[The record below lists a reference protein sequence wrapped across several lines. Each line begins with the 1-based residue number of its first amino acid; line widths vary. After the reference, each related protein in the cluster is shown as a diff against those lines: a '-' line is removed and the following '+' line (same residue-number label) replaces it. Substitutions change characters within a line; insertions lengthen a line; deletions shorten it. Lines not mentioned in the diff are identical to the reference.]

1 MRRVFDRGLS
11 GNSHEMTIDDG
22 SSGFGASRVI
32 REYAKLLQANAPVY
46 VALGVLTSVA
56 KGGRPC
62 TRSSD
67 RFLARHGRP
76 ILFVLCCANLRLSG
90 LNVLIELRL
99 ENYAVIDNL
108 VVEFGH
114 GLNLL
119 TGETGAGKSILIDAL
134 ALLLGEKASSDVI
147 RGGADRAVVAA
158 VFEEEGPDGDALA
171 KILEANGLDESDD
184 GSLILRREIASG
196 GKGRV
201 FVNNQPATVAVLR
214 LLAPHLAVIHAQ
226 NESILSFDGAA
237 RLELLDSFAGSRFD
251 TVANAFAAWKRVRT
265 RIDELERGEQDRLR
279 LVDLWIFQ
287 KREIDEGRLQSG
299 EDEKLETE
307 KRVLANA
314 EKIYNAAM
322 NAFDLLY
329 EGSGST
335 ASSLRAAHKQI
346 EELARYEPKFQE
358 ALEALQTA
366 RISVEDVGATV
377 RDYAGGIHASPEHL
391 AQVEDRLALLE
402 RLKRKYGPTLDEVI
416 QFGADVARKLS
427 EVENKD
433 EILRRLRSELAQ
445 AGQDYLSAAQALSKS
460 RTSAAR
466 RLERLVEAEVNDL
479 AMKSAFRIEMT
490 TSTEESGW
498 TSSGIDQVLYMISTN
513 PGEPLR
519 QLENIASGGELS
531 RVMLALKAS
540 VESGTESSREREKRS
555 DSSAR
560 RKREKTSQKTL
571 VFDEIDTGIG
581 GRAAEAVGK
590 KLKTL
595 ARAHQV
601 LCVTHLPQI
610 ATFGDHH
617 YVIDK
622 KESGG
627 RTKTSIRPVT
637 GEERTEEV
645 ARMLSGAKL
654 TETSRKHAEQ
664 MIKANG

>member
-1 MRRVFDRGLS
+1 M
-11 GNSHEMTIDDG
+11 
-22 SSGFGASRVI
+22 
-32 REYAKLLQANAPVY
+32 
-46 VALGVLTSVA
+46 
-56 KGGRPC
+56 
-62 TRSSD
+62 
-67 RFLARHGRP
+67 
-76 ILFVLCCANLRLSG
+76 
-90 LNVLIELRL
+90 LIEMRL

-108 VVEFGH
+108 VVEFGQ

-119 TGETGAGKSILIDAL
+119 TGETGAGKSILVDAL
-134 ALLLGEKASSDVI
+134 ALLLGEKASSEVI
-147 RGGADRAVVAA
+147 RTGAERAMVSA
-158 VFEEEGPDGDALA
+158 VFEAEGAAEKPLA
-171 KILEANGLDESDD
+171 RILEANGLDESDD
-184 GSLILRREIASG
+184 GSLILRREIAAG

-214 LLAPHLAVIHAQ
+214 LLAPFLATVHAQ
-226 NESILSFDGAA
+226 NESLASFDGPA
-237 RLELLDSFAGSRFD
+237 RLALLDAFAGSQLD
-251 TVANAFAAWKRVRT
+251 AVENGFAAWKEIRN

-279 LVDLWIFQ
+279 LVDLWMFQ
-287 KREIDEGRLQSG
+287 RKEIEEARLQSG
-299 EDEKLETE
+299 EDERLETE

-329 EGSGST
+329 EGNGST
-335 ASSLRAAHKQI
+335 ASSLRAAQKQV
-346 EELARYEPKFQE
+346 EELVRYEPKFQE
-358 ALEALQTA
+358 ALAALETA

-402 RLKRKYGPTLDEVI
+402 RLKRKYGPSLDEVI
-416 QFGADVARKLS
+416 EFGADVARKLS

-433 EILRRLRSELAQ
+433 EVLRGLRSELAKA
-445 AGQDYLSAAQALSKS
+445 AGEYLRAARALSKK
-460 RTSAAR
+460 RAEAAR
-466 RLERLVEAEVNDL
+466 RLEKLVEVEINDL
-479 AMKSAFRIEMT
+479 AMKSAFRIEI
-490 TSTEESGW
+490 TSSEEEGNW
-498 TSSGIDQVLYMISTN
+498 TGSGIDQVVYMISTN

-519 QLENIASGGELS
+519 QLEHIASGGELS

-540 VESGTESSREREKRS
+540 VEAGSDPTSRKEREKCEEVRTPTS
-555 DSSAR
+555 
-560 RKREKTSQKTL
+560 RKEREKWGTHEEVKNPAPSAGSGQALSQRTRQGRGTQRTL

-581 GRAAEAVGK
+581 GRAAEAVGR
-590 KLKTL
+590 KLKSL
-595 ARAHQV
+595 ARSNQV

-617 YVIDK
+617 YVIEK

-627 RTKTSIRPVT
+627 RTRTSIRRVT

-664 MIKANG
+664 MIKTNG